1 MALELTETIQI
12 NCLSGLGD
20 EIVNT
25 SKIDQI
31 AFFHT
36 RSYTINNSKFCYCSL
51 SINYK
56 MNFVDTKSTVITG
69 KPDQDKRILRK
80 IWSNAITTQ
89 AKLELITRLCN
100 LNLGFRGIEE
110 FCNLQM
116 GELNSKSIQGKFG
129 RIRAKNIECI
139 DQFAFF
145 HS

>member
-1 MALELTETIQI
+1 
-12 NCLSGLGD
+12 
-20 EIVNT
+20 
-25 SKIDQI
+25 
-31 AFFHT
+31 
-36 RSYTINNSKFCYCSL
+36 
-51 SINYK
+51 

-116 GELNSKSIQGKFG
+116 GYKATLLFG
-129 RIRAKNIECI
+129 TVNVC
-139 DQFAFF
+139 QVY
-145 HS
+145 